1 MAMKVL
7 NEAIVGDY
15 HFVVSDEYVHIST
28 KMEPM
33 LVHLSYQEAQEVIPW
48 LYAKLS
54 QYHGAT
60 AILEPFKPILA
71 DSRREST
78 IPVVGGQI
86 TLPGKLGGH
95 GIDLKERETL
105 QVPMFPDGKDPLAN
119 RSAKQTTPM
128 KVGDPFLAGSAPDKS
143 ADGKFAVMGI
153 EGTDLGAMAKQ
164 HGLLRK

>member
-54 QYHGAT
+54 QYQGST
-60 AILEPFKPILA
+60 AILEPFKPI
-71 DSRREST
+71 
-78 IPVVGGQI
+78 PVVGGPT
-86 TLPGKLGGH
+86 TLLGGH

-105 QVPMFPDGKDPLAN
+105 QVLMFPDGKDPLAN